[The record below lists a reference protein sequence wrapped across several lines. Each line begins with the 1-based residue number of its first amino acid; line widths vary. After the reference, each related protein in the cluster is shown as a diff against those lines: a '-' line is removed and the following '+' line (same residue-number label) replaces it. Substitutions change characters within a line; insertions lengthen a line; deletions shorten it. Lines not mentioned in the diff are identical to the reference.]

1 MSRENAGSPF
11 LQIIERPIA
20 VSRSRQGKVAL
31 FPQAVERLTREY
43 GKNDVRTAMAMY
55 NTGRHFHAAGNWTAA
70 KVRGASAWTGVLR
83 AEQSLCP
90 NSCAYC
96 SCNASNVHAA
106 LA

>member
-1 MSRENAGSPF
+1 MQCQG
-11 LQIIERPIA
+11 L
-20 VSRSRQGKVAL
+20 RQGRLAL

-70 KVRGASAWTGVLR
+70 KVHGASAWTGVSC
-83 AEQSLCP
+83 AEQSLCQY
-90 NSCAYC
+90 SCAYC
-96 SCNASNVHAA
+96 SSNACNVHAA